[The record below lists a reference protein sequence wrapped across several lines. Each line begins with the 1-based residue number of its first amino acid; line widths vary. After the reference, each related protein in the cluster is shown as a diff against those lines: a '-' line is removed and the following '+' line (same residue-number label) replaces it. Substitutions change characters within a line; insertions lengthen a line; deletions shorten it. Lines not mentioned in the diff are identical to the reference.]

1 MERLVL
7 DDDDEEDRMQIVIT
21 DPRVFNA
28 RGQKILNKDGSRGG
42 SIGDS
47 NLIGKE
53 RFRPT
58 DWLRQSPEKS
68 NVPTRSLFATRLFA
82 RNQSQLLVRMA
93 MGPPASAAATTLW

>member
-1 MERLVL
+1 VERLVL

-58 DWLRQSPEKS
+58 DWLRQSPEKIEC
-68 NVPTRSLFATRLFA
+68 A
-82 RNQSQLLVRMA
+82 NQVVVCHSAIRAQ
-93 MGPPASAAATTLW
+93 PKPAPGAYGHGASGV